1 MAVERYITAQDI
13 VNRAAVACG
22 LESRGDVFAA
32 TDPSFVQLRS
42 LLTTCGQELVESFE
56 WEYLRREHSI
66 VTDTLTDDGTYPLP
80 DDFGYMINQ
89 TGWDRSNDLPVQGP
103 LSAQQWAY
111 LKGRNL
117 ASSTIYV
124 SFRIMQN
131 EFVVYP
137 DDPVPDALTITFEY
151 ISRNW
156 VIPSSDPNSYE
167 DKIQANG
174 DVVLFSPVMIV
185 QYLRYKFLEAKGFD
199 TQSALSAFTAS
210 YMKQTGRNQGAP
222 ILNAG
227 GLRGGFPLLGYGNV
241 PDTNYG
247 L

>member
-13 VNRAAVACG
+13 INRAAIASG
-22 LESRGDVFAA
+22 LSSVGDVFAS

-42 LLTTCGQELVESFE
+42 LLTTCGQELVESYE

-66 VTDTLTDDGTYPLP
+66 VTDAGTDDGTYPLP
-80 DDFGYMINQ
+80 NDFGYMINQ
-89 TGWDRSNDLPVQGP
+89 TGWDRTNDLPISGP
-103 LSAQQWAY
+103 LSAQQWSY
-111 LKGRNL
+111 LKGRDL

-131 EFVVYP
+131 EFTVYP
-137 DDPVPDALTITFEY
+137 DNPVPDALTITFEY

-156 VIPSSDPNSYE
+156 VIPISDPNSYE
-167 DKIQANG
+167 DKVQANG
-174 DVVLFSPVMIV
+174 DIILFSPVMMV
-185 QYLRYKFLEAKGFD
+185 QYLRYKFLDAKGFD
-199 TQSALSAFTAS
+199 TQSALTAFTAS
-210 YMKQTGRNQGAP
+210 YMKQTGRNKGAP

-227 GLRGGFPLLGYGNV
+227 GGRDRFPLLGYGNV